1 MIILGNKVD
10 KQNREVTEEEGI
22 NYIKSKGFQIFETSA
37 ISMKNV
43 NEAFDEMINKILIT
57 QDIKSLA
64 SNEKKIDIRKDKSKK
79 R

>member
-10 KQNREVTEEEGI
+10 KQNRKVTEEEGI
-22 NYIKSKGFQIFETSA
+22 NYSKSKGLQIFETSA

-57 QDIKSLA
+57 QDIKSLV
-64 SNEKKIDIRKDKSKK
+64 SNEKKNWHKK
-79 R
+79 RQK